1 MTEQEIQEQI
11 DSENIIHEDL
21 EASLAI
27 VEEIGQY
34 LVSDKV
40 MRWMKGD
47 SWSMFAGLVAT
58 KVLIIV
64 EKELHKNGYEIRKIK
79 DN

>member
-1 MTEQEIQEQI
+1 MSEQNLICR
-11 DSENIIHEDL
+11 DL
-21 EASLAI
+21 ETGMNV

-34 LVSDKV
+34 LVSNKV
-40 MRWMKGD
+40 KGWMKGD